1 VDRGPAAT
9 TAGEQDARIRDNVDA
24 ELLAARLQRSF
35 VEASTQRAERRGAG
49 TGGPQSDGA
58 GLGLRGVGVGASASP
73 YAPGHGSD
81 FALDTRDSRYLRWI
95 TEQRA
100 RIRKALVFPL
110 ARALAKDQGT
120 TIYRVIVQRNGR
132 LSGTPRLIRSSGF
145 ADFDAAAQAAIRHAT
160 PFPPLPKGLA
170 PEQESFAILIPIAF
184 DNPMV
189 E

>member
-1 VDRGPAAT
+1 M
-9 TAGEQDARIRDNVDA
+9 DA

-58 GLGLRGVGVGASASP
+58 GLGLRGAGVGASASP
-73 YAPGHGSD
+73 YAPGTGHD

-100 RIRKALVFPL
+100 RIRRALVFPL

-145 ADFDAAAQAAIRHAT
+145 ADFDAAAHAAIRHAT
-160 PFPPLPKGLA
+160 PFPPLPQGLA